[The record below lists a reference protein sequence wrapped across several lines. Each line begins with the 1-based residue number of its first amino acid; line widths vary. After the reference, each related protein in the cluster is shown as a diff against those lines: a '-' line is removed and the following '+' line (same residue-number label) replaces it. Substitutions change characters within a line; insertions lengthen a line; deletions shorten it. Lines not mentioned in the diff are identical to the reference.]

1 MNKNIE
7 TVMTAVNN
15 KFKTALPIIKKTFQ
29 KAVIIM
35 KKELMSYY
43 STPIAYIVITVFL
56 VVTGWFFFSTFFIF
70 NQAELREFFKLLP
83 MIFAFIIPAVTMRLF
98 SEEKHTGS
106 FEILMTL
113 PVSLSDVVLGKLFAG
128 IVFTASMLAP
138 TLIYVISI
146 IIVGSPDAGPVIG
159 GYIGAILL
167 GGAFS
172 AIGIFASSLTKNQII
187 AFIIGMLLCL
197 LLTLIDKF
205 LFFLPAA
212 LLNFAEYLSADYHF
226 KNFSKG
232 IMDSRDIIYFFSVMA
247 IGVLGTVQILEE
259 GR

>member
-7 TVMTAVNN
+7 TAVTFINN
-15 KFKTALPIIKKTFQ
+15 KVMPMVKSTLKRAC
-29 KAVIIM
+29 IIM

-56 VVTGWFFFSTFFIF
+56 VVTGWFFFSTFFIY

-83 MIFAFIIPAVTMRLF
+83 IIFSFIIPAVTMRLF

-113 PVSLSDVVLGKLFAG
+113 PVSLYDVVIGKLLAG
-128 IVFTASMLAP
+128 IVFAASMLVP
-138 TLIYVISI
+138 TLIYIVSI
-146 IIVGSPDAGPVIG
+146 VIVGSPGIGPTIG
-159 GYIGAILL
+159 GYFGAVLL

-172 AIGIFASSLTKNQII
+172 AIGILASSITKNQII
-187 AFIIGMLLCL
+187 AFIIGMIICFF
-197 LLTLIDKF
+197 LTFIDKF
-205 LFFLPAA
+205 QFFLPTVMAD
-212 LLNFAEYLSADYHF
+212 FVDYLSADYHF
-226 KNFSKG
+226 KNFAKG
-232 IMDSRDIIYFFSVMA
+232 VIDSRDIIYFLSVMA

-259 GR
+259 RR

>member
-1 MNKNIE
+1 
-7 TVMTAVNN
+7 
-15 KFKTALPIIKKTFQ
+15 
-29 KAVIIM
+29 M

-83 MIFAFIIPAVTMRLF
+83 IIFSFIIPAVTMRLF
-98 SEEKHTGS
+98 AEEKHTGS
-106 FEILMTL
+106 FEIIMTL
-113 PVSLSDVVLGKLFAG
+113 PVSLTDVVVGKLFAG

-138 TLIYVISI
+138 TLIYIVSI
-146 IIVGSPDAGPVIG
+146 AIVGSPDAGPMVG
-159 GYIGAILL
+159 GYFGAVLL

-172 AIGIFASSLTKNQII
+172 SIGILASSITKNQII
-187 AFIIGMLLCL
+187 AFIIGMIFCL
-197 LLTLIDKF
+197 ILTLIDKF
-205 LFFLPAA
+205 LFFLPAS

-226 KNFSKG
+226 KNFAKG
-232 IMDSRDIIYFFSVMA
+232 IIDLRDLIYFVSVMA

-259 GR
+259 RR

>member
-1 MNKNIE
+1 MNKNIG
-7 TVMTAVNN
+7 TVMTAINST
-15 KFKTALPIIKKTFQ
+15 FKTALPVIKKTFQ
-29 KAVIIM
+29 KAIIIM

-83 MIFAFIIPAVTMRLF
+83 MIFSFIIPAVTMRLF

-138 TLIYVISI
+138 TLIYVVSI
-146 IIVGSPDAGPVIG
+146 IVVGSPDAGPVIG
-159 GYIGAILL
+159 GYFGAILL

-205 LFFLPAA
+205 LFFLPSA

-226 KNFSKG
+226 KNFAKG

-247 IGVLGTVQILEE
+247 VGVLGTVQILEE
-259 GR
+259 RR